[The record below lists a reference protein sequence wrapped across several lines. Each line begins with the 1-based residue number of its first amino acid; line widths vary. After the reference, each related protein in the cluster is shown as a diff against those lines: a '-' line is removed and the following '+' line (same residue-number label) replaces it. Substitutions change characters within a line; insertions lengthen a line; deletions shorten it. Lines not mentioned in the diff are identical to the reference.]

1 MLFFVDETWQR
12 MDGIEIGALG
22 AVAIPQANYNAF
34 CRQVYAIKRTIL
46 GASEFTD
53 SELKGQTCFAKSV
66 FKRQSLHGDS
76 YWYQAAAEVLDAL
89 AKHGASVFV
98 IWTKNPS
105 LLTLR
110 NPHSTLLSKPYKQ
123 LLFDLRA
130 YMTIEASDRLGTI
143 NFDQR
148 EHRDDEATARAVS
161 NFLVRTSGPRWNRW
175 DRHFLTVPSF
185 TASSISP
192 GLQAA
197 DMVAYL
203 GAHQSSATVRPELA
217 PFANRLLALRYE
229 YERPGRRGGRET
241 TKRVRCIRQVI

>member
-1 MLFFVDETWQR
+1 LAAHGWRRGRCSRCGSDLASQLQR
-12 MDGIEIGALG
+12 VLPPGVRNQARRLG
-22 AVAIPQANYNAF
+22 A
-34 CRQVYAIKRTIL
+34 T
-46 GASEFTD
+46 EFTD
-53 SELKGQTCFAKSV
+53 SELKGQTCFAKSA
-66 FKRQSLHGDS
+66 FKRQSAHGDS
-76 YWYQAAAEVLDAL
+76 YWYQAANELFDAL
-89 AKHGASVFV
+89 DKHGASVFV
-98 IWTKNPS
+98 IWTRNAS

-130 YMTIEASDRLGTI
+130 YMKFEASGRLGTI

-161 NFLVRTSGPRWNRW
+161 NFLVRTSGPGWNRW
-175 DRHFLTVPSF
+175 DRHFLTIPSF

-203 GAHQSSATVRPELA
+203 GAHQSNAAARPELA
-217 PFANRLLALRYE
+217 PFARRLLSLRYE
-229 YERPGRRGGRET
+229 YERPGRRSGREV
-241 TKRVRCIRQVI
+241 TKRVRCIRQVL